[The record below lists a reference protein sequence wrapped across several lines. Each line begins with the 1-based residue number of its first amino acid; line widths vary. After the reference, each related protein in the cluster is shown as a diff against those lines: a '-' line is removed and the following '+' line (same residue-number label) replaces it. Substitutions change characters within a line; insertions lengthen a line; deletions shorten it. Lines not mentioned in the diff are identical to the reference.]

1 MGSMISHAIPRAH
14 GVSGQAAHSEH
25 VHSAVAAL
33 EGLAWMSGREAIAQ
47 FRAGGAQLV
56 SETTPPIVRT
66 AEHDDA
72 RIPGA
77 YEAAHGF
84 PTLTLLGNL
93 NIVPE
98 IATMVRLLATSLTFR
113 RRLVVFQ
120 QATGVDPPLCVER
133 FHV

>member
-1 MGSMISHAIPRAH
+1 MISHAIPRAH

-33 EGLAWMSGREAIAQ
+33 EGLAWVGGREAMTQLFAC
-47 FRAGGAQLV
+47 AAQLV
-56 SETTPPIVRT
+56 AETTPPLVRT

-72 RIPGA
+72 HIPGA
-77 YEAAHGF
+77 YEIAHGF

-120 QATGVDPPLCVER
+120 QATGVDPPLSVER